1 VNRGGFTLIEIMAA
15 TVIIVLVAI
24 GTLAVYQSGA
34 NLLTEARL
42 RTECALL
49 TQQETESLITAC
61 RVSAFY
67 NSMTEDDISVP
78 EYYVLKNYVT
88 QAHYEVVENTG
99 NTKTVRMRI
108 VWEINGR
115 EFSEEFYTTIINP
128 DILYP

>member
-1 VNRGGFTLIEIMAA
+1 MNRGGFTLIEIIAA

-49 TQQETESLITAC
+49 TQQEMESLITAC
-61 RVSAFY
+61 RQPAFY

-88 QAHYEVVENTG
+88 QARYEVVENTG
-99 NTKTVRMRI
+99 NTKTVRI
-108 VWEINGR
+108 KILWKANGK

>member
-1 VNRGGFTLIEIMAA
+1 VNRGGFTLIEIIAA

-49 TQQETESLITAC
+49 TQEEMESLIAAC
-61 RVSAFY
+61 RQSAFY
-67 NSMTEDDISVP
+67 NSMTEDDILIP
-78 EYYVLKNYVT
+78 EYYVLKSYVT
-88 QAHYEVVENTG
+88 QARYEVVEDTG

-108 VWEINGR
+108 VWEANGK
-115 EFSEEFYTTIINP
+115 EFREEFYTTIINP